1 MSAALHMITNGGNTE
16 GLFHGAFMQSG
27 AVIPRGDISL
37 GQHDYDDLVRETG
50 CDGAED
56 TLECLRQLPFTTLK
70 EVMDMSPGT
79 NSYRVCRNF
88 LDPLTAVVNYVSQ
101 GLDLIWGPRA
111 DGTFLEAPL
120 QQLVL
125 QGSVAKIPFVTGKK
139 ATHFRCSSFWLIRP
153 LQEIA
158 MMKELCLA

>member
-1 MSAALHMITNGGNTE
+1 MVTNGGNTE
-16 GLFHGAFMQSG
+16 GLFHGAFMESG
-27 AVIPRGDISL
+27 AVIPMGDISL

-56 TLECLRQLPFTTLK
+56 TLECLRQLPFSTFK
-70 EVMDMSPGT
+70 EAMDMSPGLI
-79 NSYRVCRNF
+79 SYRVCHNF

-101 GLDLIWGPRA
+101 GFSWGPRA

-120 QQLVL
+120 QHLVL
-125 QGSVAKIPFVTGKK
+125 QGNVAHIPFVTGNE
-139 ATHFRCSSFWLIRP
+139 TTCFHCSSLWLIRS

-158 MMKELCLA
+158 MTKELCLA